1 MSKNTDN
8 FCLPVLGFAAFSG
21 TGKTTLLVKLIGEL
35 TNRKVRI
42 GVIKQSHHDVEI
54 DIPGKDSYQLR
65 KAGASQTLLTSPRRW
80 ALIHEDGVNMEND
93 LPATIECLD
102 TGTLDLVLVEGF
114 RHYPFPKIELNRSE
128 LEKPFLFPEDD
139 SIIAIATDRPEPV
152 KNRLPVLDINN
163 PQEIMD
169 FIYLKFL

>member
-1 MSKNTDN
+1 VNNSVDN
-8 FCLPVLGFAAFSG
+8 FRLPVLGFAAFSG
-21 TGKTTLLVKLIGEL
+21 TGKTTLLVKLIREL

-65 KAGASQTLLTSPRRW
+65 KAGANQTLLTSPGRW
-80 ALIHEDGVNMEND
+80 ALIHENGINKEND
-93 LPATIECLD
+93 LPATMDCLD
-102 TGTLDLVLVEGF
+102 TSTLDLVLVEGF

-128 LEKPFLFPEDD
+128 LEKPYLFPEDD

-152 KNRLPVLDINN
+152 KNRLAILDINN
-163 PQEIMD
+163 PQQIMD
-169 FIYLKFL
+169 FIYQKFL